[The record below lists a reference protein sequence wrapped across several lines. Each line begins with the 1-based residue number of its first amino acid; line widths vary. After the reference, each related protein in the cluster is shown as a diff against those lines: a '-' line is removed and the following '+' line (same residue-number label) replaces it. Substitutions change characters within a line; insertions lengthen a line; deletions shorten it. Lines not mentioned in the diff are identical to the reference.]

1 MNKSVAD
8 GGVEPPSLLSPLFGN
23 DRGSAVELI
32 SRASRPNG
40 SGRLN
45 EEKSKRYINNF
56 KLADAV
62 LTTLPL
68 QASLPHQFIL

>member
-8 GGVEPPSLLSPLFGN
+8 GGVEPPSLLPPLFGN
-23 DRGSAVELI
+23 NRGFTVRLI
-32 SRASRPNG
+32 SRASRPMLIG
-40 SGRLN
+40 LAQ
-45 EEKSKRYINNF
+45 KFSKGYIINS

-68 QASLPHQFIL
+68 QASLPHQFVL